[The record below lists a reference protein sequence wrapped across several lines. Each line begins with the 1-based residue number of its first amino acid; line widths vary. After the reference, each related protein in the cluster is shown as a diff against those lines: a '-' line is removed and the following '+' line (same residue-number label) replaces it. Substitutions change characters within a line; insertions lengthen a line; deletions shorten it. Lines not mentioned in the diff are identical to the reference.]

1 MKTVTRD
8 GSLRKHY
15 QDRVDSVMRDIQRWI
30 TEVKVSAELAGNP
43 LGWGFNDHSTATR
56 VDIKEKW
63 ALEIIC
69 NALLERGA
77 IVPVSKRSEMTDNCT
92 VHY

>member
-1 MKTVTRD
+1 M
-8 GSLRKHY
+8 
-15 QDRVDSVMRDIQRWI
+15 MRDIERWI
-30 TEVKVSAELAGNP
+30 TEAKVSAELAGNP
-43 LGWGFNDHSTATR
+43 LEWGFHDNSAAAR

-77 IVPVSKRSEMTDNCT
+77 IVPVSKRSVIVGNRI
-92 VHY
+92 VRH